1 MTNTLIKAF
10 KREFAM
16 ELFQKYPRLQVEFYE
31 KLMHVYNFLESYI
44 EMCAIDDCDIS
55 LRCNYHFAKYITEE
69 FRTFSEFSEY
79 FYLWYVSI
87 NVDNANT
94 IINSLL
100 DKIGFDS
107 ILESLYNSYRIYF
120 KKGLK

>member
-16 ELFQKYPRLQVEFYE
+16 ELFQKYPRIAVDFYE
-31 KLMHVYNFLESYI
+31 QLMHVYNFLESYI

-55 LRCNYHFAKYITEE
+55 LRCNFNFARLISSSFKTY
-69 FRTFSEFSEY
+69 SEFSEY
-79 FYLWYVSI
+79 FYFCYVYI

-100 DKIGFDS
+100 DKIGFDL
-107 ILESLYNSYRIYF
+107 ILENLYKLYCSYF
-120 KKGLK
+120 KEVK